1 MSKRAVFTTVT
12 RKYHRLAFGVNLAN
26 NAPAL
31 EPGITRETVLQ
42 TLHDHLEMIDLNRKD
57 LEIASRDPN

>member
-42 TLHDHLEMIDLNRKD
+42 TLHDHLEMIDLNR
-57 LEIASRDPN
+57 